1 MSSDRSPLAELDR
14 NFGFLIS
21 DVARLLRHRFDQRAQ
36 SLGLTR
42 TQWRALGNIGR
53 QEGINQAALAELL
66 EVEPITLARLID
78 RLEAGG
84 FVERRNDPADRR
96 TWRLYLT
103 PKAHPVL
110 LRMREIGTK
119 TLAEA
124 FAGLSRPE
132 VDALHDTLERIKAN
146 LSASTSLR
154 LPERAPSS
162 GRSARGRRV
171 TEYNGLRRAG
181 GRHG

>member
-1 MSSDRSPLAELDR
+1 MVEVDR

-42 TQWRALGNIGR
+42 TQWRALGQIGR
-53 QEGINQAALAELL
+53 QEGIYQAALAELL

-103 PKAHPVL
+103 PMAHPVL
-110 LRMREIGTK
+110 LGMKEIGAE

-124 FAGLSRPE
+124 FAGLSRSE
-132 VDALHDTLERIKAN
+132 AEALYEMLDRLKAN
-146 LSASTSLR
+146 LSA
-154 LPERAPSS
+154 PIAER
-162 GRSARGRRV
+162 
-171 TEYNGLRRAG
+171 NGLRRAG
-181 GRHG
+181 GHHG